1 MTERNI
7 LFYET
12 NGYNPIGV
20 GWKKYAGGE
29 KTEQVVSGCYTLYY
43 VLSGT
48 GNYTVN
54 HIDYHAAAGDMIV
67 CAPSDSF
74 CCRINAQDPAE
85 HIWITFTIYGKVSNY
100 FAYPFLHAPQ
110 LRELFTA
117 LQKQI
122 EQETADWHTIQNA
135 LQEIGNLTGVGRDPD
150 VQIVYDTAR
159 YIQNN
164 VCSTDL
170 SIGVLADRISVS
182 RFRLVRAFA
191 KVKNMPP
198 MEFVIRCRLE
208 RACELIRSHRYSLS
222 EVSQMTG
229 YKNYSTFARV
239 FKKYYDITP
248 KEYRKKFLHE
258 KTQGNI

>member
-1 MTERNI
+1 MAEKEI
-7 LFYET
+7 LFYAQ
-12 NGYNPIGV
+12 NGYNPIGA
-20 GWKKYAGGE
+20 GWKKFSGSE
-29 KTEQVVSGCYTLYY
+29 KVEQTVSRHYTLYY

-48 GNYTVN
+48 GTYAVN
-54 HIDYHAAAGDMIV
+54 HVDYHVSAGDLIV
-67 CAPSDSF
+67 CTPSDSF
-74 CCRINAQDPAE
+74 SCRIPPKDPAE
-85 HIWITFTIYGKVSNY
+85 HIWITFTICGKVSNY

-110 LRELFTA
+110 QKELFA
-117 LQKQI
+117 ELQKQI
-122 EQETADWHTIQNA
+122 RQETADWHVIQNV
-135 LQEIGNLTGVGRDPD
+135 LQEIGDLTGAGSDSD

-170 SIGVLADRISVS
+170 SIGVLANRISVS

-191 KVKNMPP
+191 RVKNMPP

-208 RACELIRSHRYSLS
+208 KACELIRSHRYSLS

-248 KEYRKKFLHE
+248 KEYRKNCM
-258 KTQGNI
+258 QR

>member
-1 MTERNI
+1 MTEKNI
-7 LFYET
+7 LFYES
-12 NGYNPIGV
+12 NGYNPISV

-29 KTEQVVSGCYTLYY
+29 KAEQVVSGSYTLYY
-43 VLSGT
+43 VLSGIGT
-48 GNYTVN
+48 YGVN
-54 HIDYHAAAGDMIV
+54 HIDYHATAGDMIV

-74 CCRINAQDPAE
+74 CCRVNAQDPAE
-85 HIWITFTIYGKVSNY
+85 HIWIAFTVCGKVSNY
-100 FAYPFLHAPQ
+100 FTYPFLHTPQ

-122 EQETADWHTIQNA
+122 EQETADWHTIQNV
-135 LQEIGNLTGVGRDPD
+135 LQEIGDLTGAGSDTD
-150 VQIVYDTAR
+150 VQMVYDTAR

-164 VCSTDL
+164 VCNTDV

-191 KVKNMPP
+191 RVKNMPP

-208 RACELIRSHRYSLS
+208 KACELICSHRYSLS
-222 EVSQMTG
+222 EVSKMTG

-248 KEYRKKFLHE
+248 KEYRNNCI
-258 KTQGNI
+258 QR

>member
-1 MTERNI
+1 MTEKNI

-20 GWKKYAGGE
+20 GWKKYAGSE

-48 GNYTVN
+48 GIYAVN
-54 HIDYHAAAGDMIV
+54 HIDYHAVAGDMIV

-74 CCRINAQDPAE
+74 YCRINSQDPAE
-85 HIWITFTIYGKVSNY
+85 HIWITFTICGKVSNH

-110 LRELFTA
+110 QKGLFA
-117 LQKQI
+117 ELQKQI
-122 EQETADWHTIQNA
+122 RQETADWHTIQNA
-135 LQEIGNLTGVGRDPD
+135 LREIGNLTGAGSDSD

-208 RACELIRSHRYSLS
+208 KACELIRSHRYSLS

-248 KEYRKKFLHE
+248 KEYRKKFLYE
-258 KTQGNI
+258 MIQGNI